1 MSTEVIATI
10 ILLGSFFLLIF
21 LGNHILF
28 SIGVSTLITILYLG
42 IPLQTVAQ
50 QTVRGLNSFS
60 LMAVPFF
67 ILFGDIMSAGG
78 ITDKL
83 VRMANACVGWMR
95 GGLAMVNC
103 VDSMFFGGI
112 SGSPTADVASLGS
125 IMIQVKEKNGY
136 DKGFTCALTMSSAIQ
151 GLLIPP
157 SHNMVIFAMAAGG
170 VSVGQLFMGGLI
182 PGIFLGVALM
192 IYCHF
197 IAVKRNYPKGDR
209 FSIKECV
216 HAFIDGFW
224 GIAAILIVVVGVV
237 LGVFTATESAAIACV
252 YALFVVLFIYKSVK
266 LKDLIP
272 ILRNSLKTLAMV
284 MALIGISSAFGWVVS
299 YLQIPTKLTNFLL
312 GISSNEI
319 VLLLLINLIL
329 LLMGTMMDMI
339 CSILI
344 ITPIILP
351 VVTAIG
357 MSPIQL
363 GVMMIL
369 NLGIGLITPPVGVLL
384 FVCGAIARRSIE
396 ELTKDMLPFY
406 AVMVVVLLV
415 ITFVPAFS
423 TALPNLLFQ

>member
-67 ILFGDIMSAGG
+67 ILFGDIMAAGG

-125 IMIQVKEKNGY
+125 IMIPVMEKNGY

-170 VSVGQLFMGGLI
+170 VSI
-182 PGIFLGVALM
+182 
-192 IYCHF
+192 
-197 IAVKRNYPKGDR
+197 
-209 FSIKECV
+209 
-216 HAFIDGFW
+216 
-224 GIAAILIVVVGVV
+224 
-237 LGVFTATESAAIACV
+237 
-252 YALFVVLFIYKSVK
+252 
-266 LKDLIP
+266 
-272 ILRNSLKTLAMV
+272 
-284 MALIGISSAFGWVVS
+284 
-299 YLQIPTKLTNFLL
+299 
-312 GISSNEI
+312 
-319 VLLLLINLIL
+319 
-329 LLMGTMMDMI
+329 
-339 CSILI
+339 
-344 ITPIILP
+344 
-351 VVTAIG
+351 
-357 MSPIQL
+357 
-363 GVMMIL
+363 
-369 NLGIGLITPPVGVLL
+369 
-384 FVCGAIARRSIE
+384 
-396 ELTKDMLPFY
+396 
-406 AVMVVVLLV
+406 
-415 ITFVPAFS
+415 
-423 TALPNLLFQ
+423 